1 MSFKELQPVIY
12 VTVETLVYVSDKNY
26 QHFHLICMLDLIK
39 GQEVSIGI
47 YFGVLR

>member
-26 QHFHLICMLDLIK
+26 QYFH
-39 GQEVSIGI
+39 
-47 YFGVLR
+47 